1 MAKHQDPSAE
11 GFTTQILHHD
21 RRYGVSHGSMHKPIH
36 TSVAFGYETTE
47 ELAAVFQGKKGGY
60 TYGRQ
65 NNPTVDALEN
75 KITHMEGGLR
85 SVCFGTGMAAIG
97 TAVFALLREG
107 DHMVSSAFL
116 FGNTNS
122 LFNSFDVQGFDVSF
136 VDATQVDAVEA
147 AITPQTKVVFVETI
161 ANPRTQVSALI
172 EIGKLCQQRGLI
184 YIVDNTMTSPYLFQP
199 KDVQASLVVNSLTK
213 YIGGHGNVLGGAIT
227 EMGHFDWSSFDN
239 IYDTYKTGDPRL
251 WGITQIKKKGL
262 RDFGASLAPEAAHHV
277 AIGAETLELRMDRAC
292 ANAQA
297 FAEFLDAHERVSRVY
312 YPGLVDHP
320 EHDRAANLF
329 RYPGAILSFEL
340 AADIDLNAFMNRL
353 QVIVRSTN
361 LGDNRTLAIPVAQTI
376 YYEMGPERRAT
387 MGIADSLI
395 RVSVGI
401 ESIHDLVAD
410 IEHGFAGV

>member
-1 MAKHQDPSAE
+1 
-11 GFTTQILHHD
+11 
-21 RRYGVSHGSMHKPIH
+21 
-36 TSVAFGYETTE
+36 
-47 ELAAVFQGKKGGY
+47 
-60 TYGRQ
+60 
-65 NNPTVDALEN
+65 
-75 KITHMEGGLR
+75 
-85 SVCFGTGMAAIG
+85 
-97 TAVFALLREG
+97 
-107 DHMVSSAFL
+107 
-116 FGNTNS
+116 
-122 LFNSFDVQGFDVSF
+122 
-136 VDATQVDAVEA
+136 
-147 AITPQTKVVFVETI
+147 
-161 ANPRTQVSALI
+161 
-172 EIGKLCQQRGLI
+172 
-184 YIVDNTMTSPYLFQP
+184 
-199 KDVQASLVVNSLTK
+199 
-213 YIGGHGNVLGGAIT
+213 
-227 EMGHFDWSSFDN
+227 
-239 IYDTYKTGDPRL
+239 
-251 WGITQIKKKGL
+251 
-262 RDFGASLAPEAAHHV
+262 
-277 AIGAETLELRMDRAC
+277 MDRAC